1 MIIMLTRLRTHLNY
15 FIYVVEFIIFNL
27 IFYHLPIVGD
37 DIINTYSRHLHSI
50 SGIFHT
56 DYKMFFTWT
65 SRVFINPVMYMM
77 TSIFNKW
84 IFSSITALLIV
95 IITYFLNHR
104 FNQNNQL
111 SLLMLIASILF
122 VFPLTELSTAGY
134 IATTVTYLW
143 PVGFLAL
150 GLLIFDRF
158 SNPIAYL
165 LSSFCFLFA
174 FNNEQLCIVTLIFSL
189 YLLFRYR
196 HFVLPHLTILIPLLI
211 NLLLL
216 TASPGNRNRAQLET
230 KRWYP
235 NFNHLSVLD
244 KLNLGLTTTYQHYL
258 FGLSLIIVF
267 FSIVLLMT
275 NFTTHPVIA
284 SVPTIIIF
292 LTTIISFT
300 SPIHVITAN
309 PTYTKTIITI
319 ILIALVYFVSVCYL
333 LHDWS
338 SIILLTA
345 GIISRIL
352 LGFSPT
358 IYASSTRTFVIC
370 DLIIICLSIKTL
382 FSFLTVHSQFL
393 APVFGFVLTLAFLNV
408 FITISFINHSTL
420 INLLNPPFSFWNNV
434 PHR

>member
-1 MIIMLTRLRTHLNY
+1 MLIRLRTYLNY
-15 FIYVVEFIIFNL
+15 SIYAVEFIIFNL

-37 DIINTYSRHLHSI
+37 DVINSRSRHLQSI
-50 SGIFHT
+50 SNIFHT

-77 TSIFNKW
+77 TSIFSKW

-95 IITYFLNHR
+95 IITHFLNHR
-104 FNQNNQL
+104 FNQTNQL
-111 SLLMLIASILF
+111 SLLMLITSILF
-122 VFPLTELSTAGY
+122 IFLLTELGTAGY

-143 PVGFLAL
+143 PVGFLVL
-150 GLLIFDRF
+150 GLLIFNRF
-158 SNPIAYL
+158 SDPITYL

-174 FNNEQLCIVTLIFSL
+174 FNKEQLCVVTLIFSL
-189 YLLFRYR
+189 YLLLRYR
-196 HFVLPHLTILIPLLI
+196 HFVLSYLTILIPLLI

-235 NFNHLSVLD
+235 GFNHLSVFD
-244 KLNLGLTTTYQHYL
+244 KLDLGLTTTCQHYL

-267 FSIVLLMT
+267 FSIILLIT
-275 NFTTHPVIA
+275 NFSTHPIAA

-292 LTTIISFT
+292 LATIISFI

-345 GIISRIL
+345 GIVSRIL

-358 IYASSTRTFVIC
+358 VYASSTRTFVIC
-370 DLIIICLSIKTL
+370 DLIIIYLSIKTL

-393 APVFGFVLTLAFLNV
+393 TPVFGFVLTLAFLNV
-408 FITISFINHSTL
+408 FITISFINHLTL
-420 INLLNPPFSFWNNV
+420 INLLNPPFSFWDNI